1 MSVENNYC
9 KLQQAHDQKC
19 RVSLRF
25 YKTNGQMAETVG
37 YVTTIV
43 PKAIAFMAITGH
55 RHLIQLNRVI
65 TVSLQS
71 QDRRYVM

>member
-1 MSVENNYC
+1 
-9 KLQQAHDQKC
+9 
-19 RVSLRF
+19 
-25 YKTNGQMAETVG
+25 MAETVG

-55 RHLIQLNRVI
+55 RHLIQLNRII

>member
-25 YKTNGQMAETVG
+25 YKTNGQMAETVAMSLRL
-37 YVTTIV
+37 YESNLH
-43 PKAIAFMAITGH
+43 FMAITG
-55 RHLIQLNRVI
+55 RHLIQLNRI
-65 TVSLQS
+65 STVSLQS